1 MKTLFILFVA
11 ITLFFCV
18 HHDAI
23 AEEIKVG
30 GGGAAL
36 DGVIKPVKEHFEKAT
51 GITIKLVYSNDILS
65 YKNLLAG
72 TIDAS
77 TFGGSFD
84 EFEKLIIKNG
94 ATFSKQSDYTVTQIG
109 KARIHTVVNKNN
121 PIQKLSKE
129 QLNGIFT
136 GKISNWKEVGGTDSV
151 ILVVLSQTNIAT
163 NNAFQKAVLDG
174 KPLLSE
180 YLDSSSFKDM
190 ANIVANNPDS
200 IAFGPLSLLDAGAVK
215 DVEIPGFFRP
225 INLLTKGKISVP
237 IKKMAEYIATEGS
250 KFIKE

>member
-1 MKTLFILFVA
+1 MKQIFTLLAALILFLGVQSE
-11 ITLFFCV
+11 
-18 HHDAI
+18 AI

-36 DGVIKPVKEHFEKAT
+36 DGVIKPVKEHFEKAS
-51 GITIKLVYSNDILS
+51 GITIKLIYSNDILS
-65 YKNLLAG
+65 YKNLLSG

-94 ATFSKQSDYTVTQIG
+94 AAFTKQSDFTVTQIG
-109 KARIHTVVNKNN
+109 KARIHTVVNKKN
-121 PIQKLSKE
+121 PVQKLSKE

-136 GKISNWKEVGGTDSV
+136 GKISNWKDVGGNDTS

-174 KPLLSE
+174 KPLLTE
-180 YLDSSSFKDM
+180 YLDSSSFKDIT
-190 ANIVANNPDS
+190 NIVANNLDS

-225 INLLTKGKISVP
+225 INLLTKGKLSAP
-237 IKKMAEYIATEGS
+237 MKKMVDFIAVEGS
-250 KFIKE
+250 KYIKE